1 LLIFCDHALNLEQ
14 EIIFRRAAN
23 RMVQKNDLRA
33 RPLKLLD
40 KKDLMRIAPGKPV
53 RGVDIDSR
61 DDPSGHRVPQP
72 FKRRTKQNRSAVPF
86 IHKGVVWHEAE
97 TIGCDA
103 LPERR
108 DLTGNRIVARRADCQ
123 FIRKSSSKAMM
134 RPPRQTRSKWPRL
147 ARSRVKQPNLIQRST
162 RPCCP

>member
-1 LLIFCDHALNLEQ
+1 LLIFRDHALNLEQ

-61 DDPSGHRVPQP
+61 DDPSGPPRPATFQAP
-72 FKRRTKQNRSAVPF
+72 D
-86 IHKGVVWHEAE
+86 EAE
-97 TIGCDA
+97 SFRCT
-103 LPERR
+103 LHPQRR
-108 DLTGNRIVARRADCQ
+108 G
-123 FIRKSSSKAMM
+123 
-134 RPPRQTRSKWPRL
+134 L
-147 ARSRVKQPNLIQRST
+147 A
-162 RPCCP
+162 